1 MKNVFMVVSANRNSH
16 YGVGTY
22 TKQVK
27 KFFLKYKQ
35 NFSFSLIVLD
45 SNTEYYFCEQE
56 DGIFIHHIPDVSSLP
71 EYKYISIFYLLKKN
85 IENLDNAI
93 FIFNFSMHCKLMK
106 ILKDKCE
113 NIKILFVVHLQ
124 LWSFA
129 LDGNEKRFNRI
140 LNGEENNKGIYE
152 SYKSEIEVYNL
163 VDKIIVLS
171 LDTYRVVKKYYHIQ
185 DDKISLIYNGI
196 QDDYQ
201 PLTFEKNKIL
211 RNKLSLY
218 LNEKILLY
226 VGRIDKMKGV
236 PTVIIAFKEIVKRYP
251 NTKLVIIG
259 DGEEIEEAMKLCRG
273 IWSKVIFTGRLDE
286 ADIFDFYRIAD
297 VGIMLSMHEQCS
309 YVAIEMLMHNIQLI
323 TTDTT
328 GLNEVVKDN
337 PYKINLMYTDYETII
352 PIDKVVENMEK
363 ALYNPCEYNF
373 RDIYLSNYTLNLFFD
388 KMYKELT
395 SY

>member
-1 MKNVFMVVSANRNSH
+1 
-16 YGVGTY
+16 
-22 TKQVK
+22 
-27 KFFLKYKQ
+27 
-35 NFSFSLIVLD
+35 
-45 SNTEYYFCEQE
+45 
-56 DGIFIHHIPDVSSLP
+56 
-71 EYKYISIFYLLKKN
+71 
-85 IENLDNAI
+85 
-93 FIFNFSMHCKLMK
+93 
-106 ILKDKCE
+106 
-113 NIKILFVVHLQ
+113 
-124 LWSFA
+124 
-129 LDGNEKRFNRI
+129 
-140 LNGEENNKGIYE
+140 
-152 SYKSEIEVYNL
+152 
-163 VDKIIVLS
+163 
-171 LDTYRVVKKYYHIQ
+171 
-185 DDKISLIYNGI
+185 
-196 QDDYQ
+196 
-201 PLTFEKNKIL
+201 
-211 RNKLSLY
+211 
-218 LNEKILLY
+218 
-226 VGRIDKMKGV
+226 MKGV